1 MMDQREIKEKVNKG
15 WLRTNLV
22 LQAIGRPAEYL
33 EQALEIVID
42 NLSKSKDAVI
52 LHKKIHKSEKVPESK
67 EVFMTF
73 SEVEILVKD
82 FSKLAGIVFDYM
94 PASVEIVE
102 PANISFKLDDAN
114 AIINDL
120 AARLHQYDS
129 LLKQMKMQID
139 ILAKKFKEIEGKKK

>member
-1 MMDQREIKEKVNKG
+1 MDQREIKEKVNKG
-15 WLRTNLV
+15 WLRANLV
-22 LQAIGRPAEYL
+22 LQALGRPAEYL
-33 EQALEIVID
+33 GQALEIVID
-42 NLSKSKDAVI
+42 NLSKNKDVII
-52 LHKKIHKSEKVPESK
+52 LHKKIHEPEKVPESK

-73 SEVEILVKD
+73 SEIEIIVKD
-82 FSKLAGIVFDYM
+82 FSKLIGIVFDYM

-129 LLKQMKMQID
+129 LLKQMRMQVD